1 MCDGSLYY
9 VYILFMLMKHKKR
22 KAYYSLIPLH
32 EVSHF
37 VAFLGSKGGT
47 INELGKSIKYT
58 SNEKSKEEFKTN

>member
-22 KAYYSLIPLH
+22 KAYYSLLPLH

-37 VAFLGSKGGT
+37 VACLGSDSGT
-47 INELGKSIKYT
+47 TNQLR
-58 SNEKSKEEFKTN
+58 KSKKHT

>member
-32 EVSHF
+32 EVSYI
-37 VAFLGSKGGT
+37 V
-47 INELGKSIKYT
+47 ICLGKAETTKELCKSKKYT
-58 SNEKSKEEFKTN
+58 